1 MASLSETP
9 AMRQARETAF
19 RDKSLLSKRY
29 RQAKSSGDFGTAMA
43 VAQQAD
49 KMGMPV
55 GTTGSF
61 DQLSQ
66 TGQRRYQQDMFRAGM
81 EPEKTGLDAFDFRQA
96 AQRGAPGVG
105 GFDFRQAAQRRVM
118 PPAQDM
124 APTDPT
130 GQKVPPVPLSTTVPG
145 TELTAQQQQ
154 QGGAAPRS
162 ELVSQFT
169 DIWGKAK
176 TQRQKDSV
184 LLAAYKAG
192 VPLNDFGNKELLRVT
207 GKPEEPAQP
216 ERLTFTNTAGSPVMT
231 DAGRQYYEQA
241 KQQYEAKPETVV
253 MRQKE
258 EQQKRLALLNRDLSV
273 GERQKQRWA
282 RNEQFDKEQKAFSEN
297 YDKET
302 DAVTR
307 RREAEIAAA
316 EAGMLES
323 TVDMQKAANVEKAN
337 DKAYYSTIGGAVESA
352 VYGREAQNTQEFADM
367 MKKRQME
374 MIKRRDEFRPKLEST
389 RDILNWRA
397 KAPYTPAPPRR

>member
-1 MASLSETP
+1 
-9 AMRQARETAF
+9 MRQARETAF

-29 RQAKSSGDFGTAMA
+29 RQAKSSGDFGKAME

-55 GTTGSF
+55 GVTGSF
-61 DQLSQ
+61 DQLAQ
-66 TGQRRYQQDMFRAGM
+66 TGQRRYEQGMFAAGQQ
-81 EPEKTGLDAFDFRQA
+81 PEKTGLDAFDFRQA
-96 AQRGAPGVG
+96 SQRGAAGVG
-105 GFDFRQAAQRRVM
+105 GYDFRQGAQRRAM
-118 PPAQDM
+118 QPAQDM

-145 TELTAQQQQ
+145 TELTAPPQQ
-154 QGGAAPRS
+154 QGAAAPRP

-176 TQRQKDSV
+176 TQGQKDSV

-192 VPLNDFGNKELLRVT
+192 VPLNDFGNKELLRAT
-207 GKPEEPAQP
+207 SNFLPEQP
-216 ERLTFTNTAGSPVMT
+216 PEQQSNRLTFTNTAGSPVMT

-253 MRQKE
+253 KRQKE
-258 EQQKRLALLNRDLSV
+258 EQQKRLALLNRDLSA

-297 YDKET
+297 YDKEV
-302 DAVTR
+302 DAKTR
-307 RREAEIAAA
+307 RREAEIATF

-323 TVDMQKAANVEKAN
+323 VASMQKAADVEKAT
-337 DKAYYSTIGGAVESA
+337 DKRYYSTALGGLDSA
-352 VYGREAQNTQEFADM
+352 LYGRMPQDTQASADK

-374 MIKRRDEFRPKLEST
+374 MIKRRNEFRPKPEST
-389 RDILNWRA
+389 RDVLNWRA